1 MKLERVPWR
10 QAIEVSVQ
18 EVAKLRIG
26 HRLFVTVLHQS
37 IVHVVSQIVSAETPR
52 RRRALSDALDQIH
65 TLIFFFHCYFTIAI
79 IDSIVL
85 SRTFMTDRENLKLLN
100 IDLAAEGS
108 LTVEK

>member
-37 IVHVVSQIVSAETPR
+37 IVHVVSQIVRAETPR

-65 TLIFFFHCYFTIAI
+65 TLIFFFSTAI
-79 IDSIVL
+79 LLLLLLIVL
-85 SRTFMTDRENLKLLN
+85 Y
-100 IDLAAEGS
+100 
-108 LTVEK
+108 